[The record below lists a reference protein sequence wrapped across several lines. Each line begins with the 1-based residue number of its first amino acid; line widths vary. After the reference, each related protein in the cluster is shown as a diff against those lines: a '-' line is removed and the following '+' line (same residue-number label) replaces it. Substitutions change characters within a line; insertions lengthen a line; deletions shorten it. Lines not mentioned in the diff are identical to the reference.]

1 MPWWCW
7 WHSGTTPRGTRAPH
21 CRAAHK
27 CGGEPPGRE
36 SPAGGALAEL
46 APVARLNESAVAL
59 YFHSL
64 VFSAPARSA
73 LRRYPTRRPYASS
86 SSVYPCCTLLIRTC
100 YFMGVAWYA
109 NREDK
114 AASYCRLVQRRSSK

>member
-1 MPWWCW
+1 MVVLV
-7 WHSGTTPRGTRAPH
+7 APPAQH
-21 CRAAHK
+21 HEVREHLIA
-27 CGGEPPGRE
+27 EPLINAVVNLQVVNLQPV
-36 SPAGGALAEL
+36 GALAEL

-73 LRRYPTRRPYASS
+73 LRRYPPRRPYASS
-86 SSVYPCCTLLIRTC
+86 SSVYPFCTLLIRTC

-114 AASYCRLVQRRSSK
+114 GCFLLPSRPEKVF